1 MSYFYLAA
9 ATLVVVALALLLR
22 PWWRSGRRVVGAVPQ
37 GDTAAHNFLPALN
50 AAIHR
55 DRLAELERDHRNGT
69 LSGAD
74 LAEAR
79 EELQRQLLDDTAAA
93 EVATADAV
101 GRRSG
106 IVLAILLPLLAV
118 ALYAMI
124 GTPAAVLPQA
134 AQAQRATADMEQLAA
149 KLAQKLEQNPDNPEG
164 WTMLARAYKSMGR
177 WDDAERAYARIGAE
191 LEKSA
196 ELLAEVADLLVQ
208 KNNGFDA
215 RSRGLLQKALQ
226 LEPDNML
233 ALFLAGGEAFDSG
246 RYAAAVEYWGRL
258 VPRLEPGS
266 EDARMVESSIATAR
280 ERSGGGKPAVGR
292 GDVASGT
299 AIPQDDVH
307 RGAAKQGT
315 EKGPAKPASDT
326 AAASVSGRVEL
337 AAALKGKAAPD
348 DVVFIF
354 ARAVDGPRMP
364 LAALRSRVA
373 DLPLDF
379 VLDDRLAVMPGANLS
394 SAQQVRIEVR
404 ISKSGSANPGKGDLT
419 GKSAAVKPGAKGV
432 RVVIDRIEP

>member
-22 PWWRSGRRVVGAVPQ
+22 PWWRSGRRVVGA
-37 GDTAAHNFLPALN
+37 DFLPALN

-69 LSGAD
+69 LSAAD

-93 EVATADAV
+93 EVATGDAL

-106 IVLAILLPLLAV
+106 IVLAVVLPLLAV
-118 ALYAMI
+118 ALYAVI
-124 GTPAAVLPQA
+124 GTPAAVLPQT

-177 WDDAERAYARIGAE
+177 WDDAERAYARIGPQ

-196 ELLAEVADLLVQ
+196 ELLAEVAELLVQ

-215 RSRGLLQKALQ
+215 RSRELLQTALR
-226 LEPDNML
+226 LDPDNML

-246 RYAAAVEYWGRL
+246 RSAAAVEYWGRL
-258 VPRLEPGS
+258 LPRLEPGS
-266 EDARMVESSIATAR
+266 EDARMVESSIAMAR
-280 ERSGGGKPAVGR
+280 ERSGGRKPAVGR
-292 GDVASGT
+292 GDAASGT

-307 RGAAKQGT
+307 RGVAKPGT
-315 EKGPAKPASDT
+315 EKGPAKPAANA

-337 AAALKGKAAPD
+337 AGALKDKAAPD
-348 DVVFIF
+348 DLVFIF

-364 LAALRSRVA
+364 LAALRTRAA

-379 VLDDRLAVMPGANLS
+379 VLDDSHAVMPGANLS
-394 SAQQVRIEVR
+394 SAQQVRVEVR

>member
-1 MSYFYLAA
+1 MTYFYLAA
-9 ATLVVVALALLLR
+9 AALVAAALALLLR
-22 PWWRSGRRVVGAVPQ
+22 PWWRSGRRVVGA
-37 GDTAAHNFLPALN
+37 DFLPALN

-55 DRLAELERDHRNGT
+55 DRLAELERDHLNGT
-69 LSGAD
+69 LSDAG

-93 EVATADAV
+93 EVATVDAV
-101 GRRSG
+101 SRRSG
-106 IVLAILLPLLAV
+106 IAIAIMLPLLAV
-118 ALYAMI
+118 ALYAVI

-134 AQAQRATADMEQLAA
+134 VQAQRAAADMEQLAA
-149 KLAQKLEQNPDNPEG
+149 QLARKLEQNPDNPEG

-196 ELLAEVADLLVQ
+196 ELLAEVAELLVQ

-215 RSRGLLQKALQ
+215 GSRELVQKALR

-233 ALFLAGGEAFDSG
+233 ALFLAGGEALAAG
-246 RYAAAVEYWGRL
+246 RYAAATEYWGRL
-258 VPRLEPGS
+258 LPRLEPGS
-266 EDARMVESSIATAR
+266 EDAQMVESSIAMAR
-280 ERSGGGKPAVGR
+280 ERSGAGKKAAAG
-292 GDVASGT
+292 GDVLPGA
-299 AIPQDDVH
+299 AIPRDDAH
-307 RGAAKQGT
+307 RGVAKPGT
-315 EKGPAKPASDT
+315 EKGADKT
-326 AAASVSGRVEL
+326 AARASGKLVGGRVEL
-337 AAALKGKAAPD
+337 AAALKGKAGPD

-364 LAALRSRVA
+364 LAALRARVA

-379 VLDDRLAVMPGANLS
+379 LLDDSQAVMPGANLS

-404 ISKSGSANPGKGDLT
+404 ISKSGMATPGKGDLT
-419 GKSAAVKPGAKGV
+419 GKSATVKPGAKDL
-432 RVVIDRIEP
+432 RIVIDQIEP